1 MQIDK
6 TRLIALVKQ
15 AMEGQEFAFKELFTQ
30 FGNGLFNVCI
40 RMTGDRMAAE
50 DIVQESFLKAFAS
63 LQQLKDKA
71 SFGSWLRRI
80 AINLCLQEIKSK
92 KELFWPFD
100 EVIEPGSPDDWVS
113 DIDLPSL
120 HHAIKNLP
128 DGCRQIFLLYTS
140 ESYTHKE
147 IAVMLGIS
155 ESTSKSQYQRAKTL
169 LKKELKRNDG

>member
-1 MQIDK
+1 
-6 TRLIALVKQ
+6 
-15 AMEGQEFAFKELFTQ
+15 MEGHEFAFKELYTQ

-40 RMTGDRMAAE
+40 RMTGNRMSAE

-92 KELFWPFD
+92 KALAWPVD
-100 EVIEPGSPDDWVS
+100 EVIEPGSPDDWIS
-113 DIDLPSL
+113 EIDFPSL

-147 IAVMLGIS
+147 IARILGIS

-169 LKKELKRNDG
+169 LKRELKRNDG